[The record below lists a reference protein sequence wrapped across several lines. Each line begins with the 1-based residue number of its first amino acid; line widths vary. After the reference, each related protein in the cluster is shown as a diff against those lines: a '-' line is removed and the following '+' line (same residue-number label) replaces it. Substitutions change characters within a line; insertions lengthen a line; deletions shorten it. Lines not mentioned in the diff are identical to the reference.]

1 MIKSKFSFLGVYFV
15 SFFVAS
21 FFCLGVYFLEHP
33 HMIMHNKFGGTNG
46 PVVPGSILCFGT
58 FGILYLLFRKF
69 TVITIEKDKLRLR
82 NLFFRKLLPRNEIR
96 SIDLLG
102 RKTPFAANNP
112 GEAMKIDMNDGE
124 SYFLFDG
131 FYRNMPEL
139 KRILQD
145 WYGDIVSP
153 KPVPRQKNKILQPVP
168 TNVEIAVMQKF
179 SGNYLTSINGIL
191 FYGIC
196 IGFIWMDFAM
206 ISSKIFVYWNI
217 LLIVMPILMCYVV
230 FAGQLYYFR
239 MSDEL
244 LVIENHLFVWYK
256 RIYRLEDI
264 RGVVLE
270 SPFKRSYSLRIRM
283 VDFTSKT
290 YAAGSLRTADWRT
303 LAEKLKILS
312 IPFESEVILSA

>member
-15 SFFVAS
+15 SFFIVS

-69 TVITIEKDKLRLR
+69 TVITIEKDKICLR
-82 NLFFRKLLPRNEIR
+82 NLFFRKLMPRNEIR

-102 RKTPFAANNP
+102 RKTLFAANNP
-112 GEAMKIDMNDGE
+112 GEVLKIDMNDGE

-139 KRILQD
+139 KRVLQD

-153 KPVPRQKNKILQPVP
+153 KPVPKQKNKILQSVP
-168 TNVEIAVMQKF
+168 THVEIAAMQKF

-196 IGFIWMDFAM
+196 TGLVWMDFTIM
-206 ISSKIFVYWNI
+206 TSNIFVYWNI
-217 LLIVMPILMCYVV
+217 LLIVMPILMCY
-230 FAGQLYYFR
+230 FAFGAQLYYFR
-239 MSDEL
+239 MSDEF
-244 LVIENHLFVWYK
+244 LVIENHLFFWYK
-256 RIYRLEDI
+256 RICRLEDI
-264 RGVVLE
+264 RGAVLE
-270 SPFKRSYSLRIRM
+270 SPYKRSYTLRIRM

-290 YAAGSLRTADWRT
+290 YAAGSLRTADWRA
-303 LAEKLKILS
+303 LAQKWKHLS
-312 IPFESEVILSA
+312 IPFESEVSLRS